1 MSDIHNQ
8 FALKNRTRSD
18 NLNPTW
24 QQMSIGF
31 HRDVSGDRGVGL
43 DSPATPLTIEAQ
55 PASRTSTLRA
65 LVETLRP
72 QQWVKNGFVF
82 AALIFSQSLTRW
94 DRCRQVLL
102 AALIFCLVSSATY
115 VLNDIL
121 DAPEDRN
128 HPSKKLRP
136 IASGRV
142 SATAAGIMG
151 VILGGTGLIAAL
163 KLNRGFF
170 GIVVAY
176 LAINILYSSFLKR
189 IALLDVFIVASGFLL
204 RVIAGGLVIKVAIS
218 PWLIVCTTL
227 LALFIAL
234 SKRRH
239 ELVLLGRHASDH
251 RANLADYSPYF
262 LDQLIS
268 IVTAST
274 VVTYA
279 LYTLSPDVQN
289 KFPGKRLEIT
299 IPFVLFGI
307 FRYLHLIHH
316 HEQGGN
322 PTRSLFTDPVLLSV
336 VLLWSVSVVLIVYL

>member
-1 MSDIHNQ
+1 MMSGQQGANTDSLETSLSVESVARH
-8 FALKNRTRSD
+8 RS
-18 NLNPTW
+18 
-24 QQMSIGF
+24 
-31 HRDVSGDRGVGL
+31 
-43 DSPATPLTIEAQ
+43 
-55 PASRTSTLRA
+55 STLRA
-65 LVETLRP
+65 LIETLRP
-72 QQWVKNGFVF
+72 QQWVKNGFIF

-102 AALIFCLVSSATY
+102 AALVFCLVSSATY

-121 DAPEDRN
+121 DVSEDRH
-128 HPSKKLRP
+128 HPTKKLRP
-136 IASGRV
+136 IASGRI
-142 SATAAGIMG
+142 SAVTAGIIG
-151 VILGGTGLIAAL
+151 AILGGVGLIAAWR
-163 KLNRGFF
+163 LNTNFF

-176 LAINILYSSFLKR
+176 LAINVLYSTFLKR
-189 IALLDVFIVASGFLL
+189 IALLDVFIVASGFLI
-204 RVIAGGLVIKVAIS
+204 RVIAGGLVIRVAIS

-239 ELVLLGRHASDH
+239 ELVLLGDRASDH
-251 RANLADYSPYF
+251 RAILADYTPYF

-274 VVTYA
+274 VVSYA
-279 LYTLSPDVQN
+279 LYTLSPDVQS
-289 KFPGKRLEIT
+289 KFPGKRLEMT

-316 HEQGGN
+316 GEQGGN

-336 VLLWSVSVVLIVYL
+336 VLFWAASVILIIYL

>member
-1 MSDIHNQ
+1 MSTARQDPNTA
-8 FALKNRTRSD
+8 ALEPPVACESTVPPRS
-18 NLNPTW
+18 
-24 QQMSIGF
+24 S
-31 HRDVSGDRGVGL
+31 
-43 DSPATPLTIEAQ
+43 A
-55 PASRTSTLRA
+55 LRA

-102 AALIFCLVSSATY
+102 AALVFCLVSSAAY
-115 VLNDIL
+115 ALNDIL
-121 DAPEDRN
+121 DAAEDRH
-128 HPSKKLRP
+128 HPTKKLRP
-136 IASGRV
+136 IASGRL
-142 SATAAGIMG
+142 SATTAGIAG
-151 VILGGTGLIAAL
+151 AILACAGLIAAGRL
-163 KLNRGFF
+163 GAGFF

-176 LAINILYSSFLKR
+176 LGVNVLYSTFLKR
-189 IALLDVFIVASGFLL
+189 VLLLDVFIVAAGFLF
-204 RVIAGGLVIKVAIS
+204 RVIGGGLVIHVAIS

-239 ELVLLGRHASDH
+239 ELVMLGRRASDH
-251 RANLADYSPYF
+251 RAILADYSPYY

-279 LYTLSPDVQN
+279 LYTLSPDVQT
-289 KFPGKRLEIT
+289 KFPGKRLEMT

-316 HEQGGN
+316 HDQGGN

-336 VLLWSVSVVLIVYL
+336 VLFWAASVILIIYL

>member
-1 MSDIHNQ
+1 M
-8 FALKNRTRSD
+8 R
-18 NLNPTW
+18 
-24 QQMSIGF
+24 
-31 HRDVSGDRGVGL
+31 L
-43 DSPATPLTIEAQ
+43 DSPATPPTIETQ
-55 PASRTSTLRA
+55 PGSSTSTARA

-72 QQWVKNGFVF
+72 QQWVKNGFIF

-102 AALIFCLVSSATY
+102 AAVVFCLVSSATY
-115 VLNDIL
+115 VLNDIF
-121 DAPEDRN
+121 DASEDRH
-128 HPSKKLRP
+128 HPTKKLRP

-142 SATAAGIMG
+142 SAATAGTVGAIFGA
-151 VILGGTGLIAAL
+151 TGLIAAWR
-163 KLNRGFF
+163 LNTNFL

-176 LAINILYSSFLKR
+176 LAINILYSTFLKR

-204 RVIAGGLVIKVAIS
+204 RVIAGGVVIRVAIS

-239 ELVLLGRHASDH
+239 ELVLLGRRASDH
-251 RANLADYSPYF
+251 RAILKDYSPYF

-279 LYTLSPDVQN
+279 LYTLSPDVQS
-289 KFPGKRLEIT
+289 KFPGKRLELT

-307 FRYLHLIHH
+307 FRYLHLIHNSDH
-316 HEQGGN
+316 GGN

-336 VLLWSVSVVLIVYL
+336 VLFWAASVILIIYL

>member
-1 MSDIHNQ
+1 
-8 FALKNRTRSD
+8 
-18 NLNPTW
+18 LNSPTT
-24 QQMSIGF
+24 SLP
-31 HRDVSGDRGVGL
+31 VEAPTGDRG
-43 DSPATPLTIEAQ
+43 
-55 PASRTSTLRA
+55 STLRA

-72 QQWVKNGFVF
+72 QQWVKNGFIF

-94 DRCRQVLL
+94 DRCRQVIL
-102 AALIFCLVSSATY
+102 AALVFCLVSSATY

-121 DAPEDRN
+121 DASEDRH
-128 HPSKKLRP
+128 HPTKKLRP
-136 IASGRV
+136 IASGRI
-142 SATAAGIMG
+142 SASKAALIGA
-151 VILGGTGLIAAL
+151 ILGGIGLIAAWRL
-163 KLNRGFF
+163 STSFF

-176 LAINILYSSFLKR
+176 LAINVLYSTFLKH
-189 IALLDVFIVASGFLL
+189 IALLDVFIVAAGFLL
-204 RVIAGGLVIKVAIS
+204 RVIAGGLVIRVAIS

-239 ELVLLGRHASDH
+239 ELVLLGDNASNH
-251 RANLADYSPYF
+251 RAILADYSPYF
-262 LDQLIS
+262 LDQLIG

-279 LYTLSPDVQN
+279 LYTLSPDVQS
-289 KFPGKRLEIT
+289 KFPGKRLELT

-316 HEQGGN
+316 GEHGGN

-336 VLLWSVSVVLIVYL
+336 VLLWAASVILIIYL

>member
-1 MSDIHNQ
+1 M
-8 FALKNRTRSD
+8 
-18 NLNPTW
+18 
-24 QQMSIGF
+24 
-31 HRDVSGDRGVGL
+31 
-43 DSPATPLTIEAQ
+43 DSPATSLSVEPSTGNR
-55 PASRTSTLRA
+55 SSTLRA

-94 DRCRQVLL
+94 DRCRQALL
-102 AALIFCLVSSATY
+102 AALVFCLVSSATY

-121 DAPEDRN
+121 DASEDRH
-128 HPSKKLRP
+128 HPIKKLRP
-136 IASGRV
+136 IASGRL
-142 SATAAGIMG
+142 SATTAGVVG
-151 VILGGTGLIAAL
+151 AILGGVGLIVAWRLDTSFLA
-163 KLNRGFF
+163 
-170 GIVVAY
+170 IVVAY
-176 LAINILYSSFLKR
+176 LALNILYSSFLKHVL
-189 IALLDVFIVASGFLL
+189 LLDVFIVAAGFLF
-204 RVIAGGLVIKVAIS
+204 RVIAGGLVIRVAIS

-239 ELVLLGRHASDH
+239 ELVLLGDHASDH
-251 RANLADYSPYF
+251 RASLADYSPYF

-274 VVTYA
+274 VVSYA

-289 KFPGKRLEIT
+289 KFPGKRLEMT

-336 VLLWSVSVVLIVYL
+336 VLFWAASVILIIYL

>member
-1 MSDIHNQ
+1 MSTARQDPNTE
-8 FALKNRTRSD
+8 ALEPPEACESAAPPRS
-18 NLNPTW
+18 
-24 QQMSIGF
+24 
-31 HRDVSGDRGVGL
+31 
-43 DSPATPLTIEAQ
+43 
-55 PASRTSTLRA
+55 STLRA

-72 QQWVKNGFVF
+72 QQWVKNGFIF

-94 DRCRQVLL
+94 DRCRQVML
-102 AALIFCLVSSATY
+102 ATLVFCMVSSAVY

-121 DAPEDRN
+121 DASEDRH
-128 HPSKKLRP
+128 HPLKRLRP
-136 IASGRV
+136 IASGRL
-142 SATAAGIMG
+142 SATTAGIVG
-151 VILGGTGLIAAL
+151 AILGCCGLIGAWR
-163 KLNRGFF
+163 LNTSFF
-170 GIVVAY
+170 GVVVAY
-176 LAINILYSSFLKR
+176 LALNVLYSTFLKR
-189 IALLDVFIVASGFLL
+189 VLLIDVFIVAAGFVF
-204 RVIAGGLVIKVAIS
+204 RVIGGGLVIHVAIS

-239 ELVLLGRHASDH
+239 ELVMLGRRASDH
-251 RANLADYSPYF
+251 RAILADYSPYF

-279 LYTLSPDVQN
+279 LYTLSPDVQS
-289 KFPGKRLEIT
+289 KFPGKRLEMT

-316 HEQGGN
+316 RDQGGN

-336 VLLWSVSVVLIVYL
+336 VLFWAASVILIIYL